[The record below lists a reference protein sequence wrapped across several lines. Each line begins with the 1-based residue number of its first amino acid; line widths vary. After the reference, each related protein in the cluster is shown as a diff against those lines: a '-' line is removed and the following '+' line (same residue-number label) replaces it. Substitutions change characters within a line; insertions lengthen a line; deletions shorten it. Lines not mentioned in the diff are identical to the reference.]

1 MDVKGEWQFSPAY
14 DLTFS
19 YSNYGFHSTMVAGES
34 QNPGVKHLLKLANH
48 FGIKDGKEII
58 NEVRSAVSDWSN
70 IAKEYDIGSETIQ
83 NIQSAL
89 NKIGKSN

>member
-1 MDVKGEWQFSPAY
+1 LQEGEWKFAPAY

-48 FGIKDGKEII
+48 FGVKDGKEII
-58 NEVRSAVSDWSN
+58 DEVRCAISNWSI
-70 IAKEYDIGSETIQ
+70 IAKEYDMGSETIR
-83 NIQSAL
+83 NIQSYI
-89 NKIGKSN
+89 NNIGKSN